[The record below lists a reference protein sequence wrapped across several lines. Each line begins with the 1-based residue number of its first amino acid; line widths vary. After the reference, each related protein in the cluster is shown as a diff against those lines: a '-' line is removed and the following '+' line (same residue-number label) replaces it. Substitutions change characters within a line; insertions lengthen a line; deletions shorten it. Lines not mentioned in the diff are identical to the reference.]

1 MTTTTASRDERLQ
14 PLSTWQ
20 RLLTRPEF
28 GALAGLLLIFGI
40 FAFAAGHSGFLSWQS
55 TVNYFEV
62 AAQVGIVA
70 VFVGLL
76 MIGGEFDLSVGSMLG
91 AAGIVLALL
100 VHPDHGHLPLIVAI
114 VLTFMFAAAIGW
126 LNGWLVLKTG
136 LPSFIVT
143 LAMLFILRGAALGF
157 TKLITK
163 LTIVSGLE
171 DVTSQPLAQLFISK
185 PLGIP
190 AAVWWWIA
198 LTLVVSYVL
207 NATRF
212 GNWVFASGG
221 DANAARNVGVPVPRV
236 KLTLFMLTAMAA
248 TLVATIQVLGAGSA
262 DVVRGQQLE
271 LNTVAA
277 AVIGGC
283 LLTGGYG
290 SVIGASIGAL
300 ILGMVQQGIIYT
312 SVDSDWFQVMVGAM
326 ILGAVIL
333 NNALR
338 KRAMLLR
345 RKKA

>member
-1 MTTTTASRDERLQ
+1 MTTQQVVRDERIQ
-14 PLSTWQ
+14 KLSPWQ
-20 RLLTRPEF
+20 RLIARPEF
-28 GALAGLLLIFGI
+28 GALAGLLMVFLIFTV
-40 FAFAAGHSGFLSWQS
+40 AAGGSGFLSLS
-55 TVNYFEV
+55 GTVNYLEV

-100 VHPDHGHLPLIVAI
+100 IHPDYGKLPLIVAI
-114 VLTFMFAAAIGW
+114 PITFAVAALIGW
-126 LNGWLVLKTG
+126 TNGWLVLKTG

-143 LAMLFILRGAALGF
+143 LATLFILRGASLGF

-163 LTIVSGLE
+163 LTLVQGI
-171 DVTSQPLAQLFISK
+171 DDQIKNPLARLFSGD
-185 PLGIP
+185 LFGVP
-190 AAVWWWIA
+190 ASVWWW
-198 LTLVVSYVL
+198 LGLSVVMGFVL
-207 NATRF
+207 NSTRF
-212 GNWVFASGG
+212 GNWVFAVGG
-221 DANAARNVGVPVPRV
+221 DANAARNVGVPVKRV
-236 KLTLFMLTAMAA
+236 KTILFMLTAMAA
-248 TLVATIQVLGAGSA
+248 TLVAIIQVTKYGSA
-262 DVVRGQQLE
+262 DVLRGTQLE

-326 ILGAVIL
+326 ILGAVVL

-338 KRAMLLR
+338 GRSMLGR
-345 RKKA
+345 RKK

>member
-1 MTTTTASRDERLQ
+1 MTTQQVARDERIQ
-14 PLSTWQ
+14 SLSPWQ
-20 RLLTRPEF
+20 RLIARPEF
-28 GALAGLLLIFGI
+28 GALAGLLLVFVIFTV
-40 FAFAAGHSGFLSWQS
+40 AAGGSGFLSLS
-55 TVNYFEV
+55 GTVNYLEV

-100 VHPDHGHLPLIVAI
+100 IHPDYGKLPLVVAI
-114 VLTFMFAAAIGW
+114 PITFAVAALIGW
-126 LNGWLVLKTG
+126 TNGWLVLKTG

-143 LAMLFILRGAALGF
+143 LATLFILRGASLGF

-163 LTIVSGLE
+163 LTLVQGIDDQIKS
-171 DVTSQPLAQLFISK
+171 PLARLFS
-185 PLGIP
+185 GDMFGVP
-190 AAVWWWIA
+190 ASVWWWLGLSI
-198 LTLVVSYVL
+198 VMGFVL
-207 NATRF
+207 NSTRF
-212 GNWVFASGG
+212 GNWVFAVGG
-221 DANAARNVGVPVPRV
+221 DANAARNVGVPVRRV
-236 KLTLFMLTAMAA
+236 KLILFTMAAMAA
-248 TLVATIQVLGAGSA
+248 TLVAIIQVTKYGSA
-262 DVVRGQQLE
+262 DVLRGTQLE

-326 ILGAVIL
+326 ILGAVVL

-338 KRAMLLR
+338 GRSMLGR
-345 RKKA
+345 RKK

>member
-1 MTTTTASRDERLQ
+1 MTARTAAPDERLA
-14 PLSTWQ
+14 PRSPWQ
-20 RLLTRPEF
+20 RLLSRPEF
-28 GALAGLLLIFGI
+28 GALAGLLLVFVIFTL
-40 FAFAAGHSGFLSWQS
+40 AAGRSGFLSLS
-55 TVNYFEV
+55 GTVNYLEV

-100 VHPDHGHLPLIVAI
+100 IHPDHGHLPLIVAI
-114 VLTFMFAAAIGW
+114 PITFAVAAAIGW
-126 LNGWLVLKTG
+126 LNGWLVLRTG

-143 LAMLFILRGAALGF
+143 LAMLFVLRGASLGF

-163 LTIVSGLE
+163 LTLVQGIDDQVN
-171 DVTSQPLAQLFISK
+171 T
-185 PLGIP
+185 PLGHAFSGNLLGVP
-190 AAVWWWIA
+190 ASVWWWLL
-198 LTLVVSYVL
+198 LTAVMAVVL
-207 NATRF
+207 NTTRF
-212 GNWVFASGG
+212 GNWVFAVGG
-221 DANAARNVGVPVPRV
+221 DANAARNVGVPVRRV
-236 KLTLFMLTAMAA
+236 KTILFMLTAMAA
-248 TLVATIQVLGAGSA
+248 TLVAIIQVTKYGSA
-262 DVVRGQQLE
+262 DVLRGTQLE

-338 KRAMLLR
+338 SRAMLLR
-345 RKKA
+345 RKK